1 VLWGLGFSLLLHIL
15 LLLLGVTLL
24 PVLARRWASAEPPFP
39 PQVLTFKFKD
49 NTTDVDQSSR
59 VQKPPPTP
67 LQGQFASQARDRE
80 PGASDTPIPAGGMT
94 GPENTLAKGAPNKN
108 AAVPSAPPPTDA
120 DVTTPSSRAAT
131 RAVLQDALR
140 SETAMLT
147 GRQEPPGRVSG
158 TTPQPRT
165 QENTANGALQ
175 FGDFA
180 FSTTAWEFQPYWT
193 YMRSRLYANW
203 YPPAAY
209 RDYGIINGG
218 WTMVRAVL
226 DRQGR
231 LLNCKIVGQS
241 GHASLHPAS
250 YSAMLGAAPFRPL
263 PADFPDDSLVVTVRF
278 MYLPPGVA
286 ADRDRP

>member
-1 VLWGLGFSLLLHIL
+1 MLWGLGFSVLLHIL

-24 PVLARRWASAEPPFP
+24 PVLARRWASAEPPLP

-49 NTTDVDQSSR
+49 NTADVDEASR
-59 VQKPPPTP
+59 VQQAPPTP
-67 LQGQFASQARDRE
+67 LQGKFASQARDRE
-80 PGASDTPIPAGGMT
+80 PGPNDTPIPAGGVT
-94 GPENTLAKGAPNKN
+94 GPENSLAKGAPSQN
-108 AAVPSAPPPTDA
+108 AAVASAPPPTDA
-120 DVTTPSSRAAT
+120 DIAPPNRDAA
-131 RAVLQDALR
+131 RAVVRDAVR

-147 GRQEPPGRVSG
+147 GRQDPPGRVSG

-165 QENTANGALQ
+165 QENGANGALQ
-175 FGDFA
+175 FGDFS
-180 FSTTAWEFQPYWT
+180 FSTTAWEFEPYWT

-218 WTMVRAVL
+218 WTVVRTVL

-231 LLNCKIVGQS
+231 ILNCKIIGQS
-241 GHASLHPAS
+241 GHTSLHPAS
-250 YSAMLGAAPFRPL
+250 FAAMQGAAPFRPL
-263 PADFPDDSLVVTVRF
+263 PPDFPDDSLVVTVRF

-286 ADRDRP
+286 ADRDGRP